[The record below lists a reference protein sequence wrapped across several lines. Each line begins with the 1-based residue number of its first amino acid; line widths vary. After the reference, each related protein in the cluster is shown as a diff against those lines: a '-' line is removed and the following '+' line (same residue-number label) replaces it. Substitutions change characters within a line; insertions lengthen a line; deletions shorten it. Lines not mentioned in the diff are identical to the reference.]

1 MQIVDCL
8 HVAVLVSDLERAEH
22 FYGTIMGL
30 SKVDRQLKFPGVW
43 YQIGNFQIHLIVDT
57 TIKPELQNSEKWGR
71 NPHIAFSVA
80 NLDEAKQ
87 QLLEHGCELQM
98 SASGRAALFTKDP
111 DGNIIEMS
119 EAIL

>member
-1 MQIVDCL
+1 MQIVQCL
-8 HVAVLVSDLERAEH
+8 HVAVLVSDLERAKH

-30 SKVDRQLKFPGVW
+30 SEVERVLKFPGVW

-57 TIKPELQNSEKWGR
+57 NIKPELQNSQKWGR
-71 NPHIAFSVA
+71 NPHIAFSVT
-80 NLDEAKQ
+80 NLDAAKQ
-87 QLLEHGCELQM
+87 QLLEYGCSVQM

-119 EAIL
+119 EAML